1 MSNANTNNSAV
12 TVAQLIEALQAMP
25 QHAVVSGFSHSN
37 ALALTF
43 NEALHDDFFEKDE
56 CILHF
61 DV

>member
-1 MSNANTNNSAV
+1 MSNANANAV
-12 TVAQLIEALQAMP
+12 TVAQLIEMLQAMP
-25 QHAVVSGFSHSN
+25 STAVVSGFSHAN

-43 NEALHDDFFEKDE
+43 QDAQFDNFFEKDE